1 MKLKEMQAWFTKQ
14 IATPLNEDQTIAAPN
29 IESEAPKYI
38 KHSPTLKPHERIE
51 IYNQQYWWRLI
62 NTMQEHFP
70 LVLAL
75 FGTTPF
81 NDQLA
86 IPFLKKYKPYDWN
99 INLLGEKFPFWI
111 EENYHENDK
120 TLVLNAAKIDWAY
133 VASFLSKDIKMK
145 SADLDEKLGW
155 SPALYLFEMPYDLF
169 SFRREA
175 LKQEADYWLDNPFP
189 ALNKGRPYYFIF
201 YRNQDMN
208 QVWQEID
215 EAEFRVL
222 ALFKK
227 ALSLNELCDIL
238 EDHPLQDKA
247 EAKLSAWIQKWTSKA
262 LLVPVKTHT
271 QPSTPS

>member
-1 MKLKEMQAWFTKQ
+1 MQAWFTKQ
-14 IATPLNEDQTIAAPN
+14 IATPLNDDQTIAAVN
-29 IESEAPKYI
+29 IHEEAPLYI
-38 KHSPTLKPHERIE
+38 KKSPTLEPHERIE

-81 NDQLA
+81 NEQLA
-86 IPFLKKYKPYDWN
+86 IPFIRKYKPYDWN
-99 INLLGEKFPFWI
+99 INLLGEKFPKWI
-111 EENYHENDK
+111 EESYHENDK

-133 VASFLSKDIKMK
+133 ISSFLAKDFKP
-145 SADLDEKLGW
+145 SPYDLDEKLVH
-155 SPALYLFEMPYDLF
+155 SPSLYLFEMPYDLF
-169 SFRREA
+169 SFRRET

-201 YRNQDMN
+201 YRNQNYDLA
-208 QVWQEID
+208 WQEVD

-222 ALFKK
+222 SLFEK

-238 EDHPLQDKA
+238 EDHPFQDKA
-247 EAKLSAWIQKWTSKA
+247 EAKLSGWIQKWTSKT
-262 LLVPVKTHT
+262 LLIPAKSHLM
-271 QPSTPS
+271 P